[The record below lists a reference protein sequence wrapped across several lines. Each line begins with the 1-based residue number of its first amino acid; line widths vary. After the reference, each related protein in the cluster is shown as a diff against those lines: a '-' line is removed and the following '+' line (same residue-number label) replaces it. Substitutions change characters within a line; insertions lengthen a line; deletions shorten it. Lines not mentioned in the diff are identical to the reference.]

1 MERHK
6 IRLLADISAVTAE
19 TRGTEETLK
28 RIVDLVAKRFH
39 VDVCS
44 VYLLNEAE
52 ELELKATIGLR
63 QPSVGAIR
71 MKKAEGLTGLVLE
84 KMAPLLVVDPP
95 SHERYKH
102 FAGSG
107 EETYQTFLGLPLA
120 FHQQVL
126 GVLVIQTVE
135 RDAVSEADIPVF
147 STIAG
152 QIAATLAYG
161 GALNDLQKFAVK
173 DGPRPASGKEEQKRP
188 RRSGIVRGI
197 GVSRGVAE
205 GRALYLRGTIGFEQI
220 HPAQS
225 RDPGLELQRLDDAFR
240 ATRQEMANLIE
251 DATGLVHQEQ
261 AILEAH
267 QMFLSDKTFRN
278 DIRKRIHQAYTA
290 ESALKHV
297 VGQYVERFRA
307 MEDPYLRERS
317 SDVEDIGRR
326 VLRHLLG
333 SETEPVQA
341 FREATILIGTD
352 ISPMDLVRLRNE
364 QLKGVVLSRGGRT
377 SHSVILAKSFE
388 IPMVIGASDLFE
400 FIQEGDHLIVDG
412 MSGLVFDD
420 PPEVIVDEYRRLRNE
435 AEAEFKRLDL
445 LREERA
451 RTADGTEIQLGA
463 NIGLLSDLDLVKKYG
478 ADHIGLYRTEFP
490 FLARR
495 DFPSEEEQAILY
507 EKIVVAAE
515 NRPVTIRTLDVGGDK
530 FLSYLDFPKEQNPYL
545 GWRSIRVSLDMDEI
559 FRTQIRAILRVSP
572 LGDVRIM
579 FPMITSVKEVQRVM
593 VILAEEKEVL
603 RSRGVAY
610 DEKIPAGIMVEVPAA
625 VRILKYLLN
634 RVDFVSIGTNDL
646 VQYILAV
653 DRNNEKV
660 ASLYDP
666 LHPAVIEVIAEI
678 VALCRLKGKTVTIC
692 GEAASNPVCGYLF
705 VAMGA
710 DRLSMNAA
718 AIPVMKD
725 FLRKVS
731 LKEAKAT
738 LERIKTM
745 DDTDAISEH
754 MAAVIADI
762 QREETYPARAVH
774 R

>member
-1 MERHK
+1 
-6 IRLLADISAVTAE
+6 
-19 TRGTEETLK
+19 
-28 RIVDLVAKRFH
+28 
-39 VDVCS
+39 
-44 VYLLNEAE
+44 
-52 ELELKATIGLR
+52 
-63 QPSVGAIR
+63 
-71 MKKAEGLTGLVLE
+71 
-84 KMAPLLVVDPP
+84 
-95 SHERYKH
+95 
-102 FAGSG
+102 
-107 EETYQTFLGLPLA
+107 
-120 FHQQVL
+120 
-126 GVLVIQTVE
+126 
-135 RDAVSEADIPVF
+135 
-147 STIAG
+147 
-152 QIAATLAYG
+152 
-161 GALNDLQKFAVK
+161 
-173 DGPRPASGKEEQKRP
+173 
-188 RRSGIVRGI
+188 
-197 GVSRGVAE
+197 
-205 GRALYLRGTIGFEQI
+205 
-220 HPAQS
+220 
-225 RDPGLELQRLDDAFR
+225 
-240 ATRQEMANLIE
+240 
-251 DATGLVHQEQ
+251 
-261 AILEAH
+261 
-267 QMFLSDKTFRN
+267 
-278 DIRKRIHQAYTA
+278 
-290 ESALKHV
+290 
-297 VGQYVERFRA
+297 
-307 MEDPYLRERS
+307 
-317 SDVEDIGRR
+317 
-326 VLRHLLG
+326 
-333 SETEPVQA
+333 
-341 FREATILIGTD
+341 
-352 ISPMDLVRLRNE
+352 
-364 QLKGVVLSRGGRT
+364 
-377 SHSVILAKSFE
+377 
-388 IPMVIGASDLFE
+388 
-400 FIQEGDHLIVDG
+400 
-412 MSGLVFDD
+412 
-420 PPEVIVDEYRRLRNE
+420 
-435 AEAEFKRLDL
+435 
-445 LREERA
+445 
-451 RTADGTEIQLGA
+451 
-463 NIGLLSDLDLVKKYG
+463 
-478 ADHIGLYRTEFP
+478 
-490 FLARR
+490 LARR

-625 VRILKYLLN
+625 VRILKYLLD